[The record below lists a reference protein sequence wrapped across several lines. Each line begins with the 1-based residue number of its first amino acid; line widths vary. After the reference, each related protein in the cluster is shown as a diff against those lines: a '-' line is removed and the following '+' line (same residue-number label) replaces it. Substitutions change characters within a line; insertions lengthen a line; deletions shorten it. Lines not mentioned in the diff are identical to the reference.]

1 MFYDNFKKICDARGL
16 KPTPV
21 IQASGCPSS
30 SIGRWKNGGMPNGDS
45 VLKLSNY
52 LQCSTDLLLTGHEYT
67 PNEADAL
74 SVDEKKLIQMF
85 RVLPEE
91 KKEWIFDMARV
102 AYDKEIQ
109 KEAQPEKSHAQLLG

>member
-1 MFYDNFKKICDARGL
+1 MFWTNFKNVCDKKGV

-21 IQASGCPSS
+21 LKECKISTG
-30 SIGRWKNGGMPNGDS
+30 SISRWQNGGSPNSDAVI
-45 VLKLSNY
+45 VLANY

-67 PNEADAL
+67 PNETDAL

-91 KKEWIFDMARV
+91 KKEWIFDTTRV

-109 KEAQPEKSHAQLLG
+109 KEAQPEKNHAQLLG